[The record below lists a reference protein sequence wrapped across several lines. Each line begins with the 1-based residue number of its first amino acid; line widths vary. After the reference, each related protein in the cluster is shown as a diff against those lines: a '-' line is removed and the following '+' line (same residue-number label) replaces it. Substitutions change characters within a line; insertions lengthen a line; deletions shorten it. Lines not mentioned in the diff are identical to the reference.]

1 MLREEVQR
9 LRVFNAQVYQRWG
22 ARSAASSTS
31 GPPEISNIAS
41 LSLPSQSTPER
52 FVYIHREITFPYFS
66 GSKSKT
72 DLSVYDLIENVEACL
87 RDRCI
92 TNREKALFLYDHLK
106 GEAKAEIRFRYLAN
120 PEVVLEILKE
130 LYGSSFSFVGLQK
143 QFFKRKQK
151 DGESL
156 KDFSHSLWA
165 LIGDIQRS
173 YPNKLLNPDTLV
185 RDQFVEHVRDVAL
198 CRELKSIVRQNPL
211 ISFLALRQEALK

>member
-1 MLREEVQR
+1 MEGEQEELLVLREEVQR

-31 GPPEISNIAS
+31 GTPEISNIAS
-41 LSLPSQSTPER
+41 LSLPSQATPER
-52 FVYIHREITFPYFS
+52 FVYIHREIKFPYFS
-66 GSKSKT
+66 GSKSKN
-72 DLSVYDLIENVEACL
+72 DLSVYDLIENVEAFL

-106 GEAKAEIRFRYLAN
+106 GEAKAEIRFRNLTDREN
-120 PEVVLEILKE
+120 PEVVLQILKE

-151 DGESL
+151 YGESL

-173 YPNKLLNPDTLV
+173 YPNKLLDPDTLV
-185 RDQFVEHVRDVAL
+185 RDQI
-198 CRELKSIVRQNPL
+198 C
-211 ISFLALRQEALK
+211 